1 MGMFRA
7 GRSAVFYGIGAV
19 LVVAGIVCLAFYG
32 SETPGR
38 NDTAQYV
45 AWNVGFT
52 VGAAILLGVGLLLLA
67 TGFVR
72 GRRRRAERSRRGA
85 SSPDLE
91 PGATSEVRR

>member
-1 MGMFRA
+1 MGMFTA
-7 GRSAVFYGIGAV
+7 GKSAVFYVVGAV
-19 LVVAGIVCLAFYG
+19 LVVAGALCLTRYG
-32 SETPGR
+32 VETPGR

-52 VGAAILLGVGLLLLA
+52 VGAAILLGVGVLLLV

-72 GRRRRAERSRRGA
+72 GRRRKAERHAVPSR
-85 SSPDLE
+85 DLE

>member
-1 MGMFRA
+1 MGMFTA
-7 GRSAVFYGIGAV
+7 GKSAVFYVVGAV
-19 LVVAGIVCLAFYG
+19 LVVAGALCLTRYG
-32 SETPGR
+32 VETPGR

-52 VGAAILLGVGLLLLA
+52 VGAAILLGVGVLLLV

-72 GRRRRAERSRRGA
+72 GRRRKAERHAAPSR
-85 SSPDLE
+85 DLE